1 MSAFNPV
8 WEKEIYGQGRQL
20 GRYPYDAVVSFV
32 FRYAPRDRERSAVR
46 ILEIGCGSGNNLWF
60 AAREGFS
67 VAGIDGSAT
76 AINYA
81 RKRFAE
87 EGLSGDLRVGDFTAL
102 SFEDNSFDMVIE
114 RGALVCVGLSAGR
127 RTVGEAHRVLK
138 PGGLFFAN
146 PYSDK
151 DSSASS
157 GVEIGD
163 GLRDQITEGMLTGVG
178 ALCFYGRRDVEGLF
192 AAGWKTR
199 SIQHAE
205 LVDITGPEVFGHAEW
220 RIVAERL
227 SGPAASLRLADATD
241 MERVFRWRNDPFI
254 IERSSSRKGVEW
266 DAHSAWFDKSLE
278 SNDHLILIVETAGT
292 SAGLIRFESRGND
305 AVITAYLMPKFT
317 GKGLGVSTIKKA
329 CAIAFERWPA
339 MRAILAFV
347 RDDNRAGQSGFTK
360 AGFARSQV
368 GGDVP
373 PQHGFFIF
381 NRPA

>member
-1 MSAFNPV
+1 MSAFNPI

-32 FRYAPRDRERSAVR
+32 FRYAPPERQRSEIK
-46 ILEIGCGSGNNLWF
+46 ILEIGCGAGNNLWF
-60 AAREGFS
+60 ASREGFS
-67 VAGIDGSAT
+67 VTGIDGSAT
-76 AINYA
+76 AIDYA
-81 RKRFAE
+81 RKRFAA

-102 SFEDNSFDMVIE
+102 PFEDKSFDMVIE

-127 RTVGEAHRVLK
+127 HTVAEAHRVLK

-151 DSSASS
+151 DSSAFS

-178 ALCFYGRRDVEGLF
+178 ALCFYGRRGVEGLF
-192 AAGWKTR
+192 AAGWQTR

-205 LVDITGPEVFGHAEW
+205 LVDITGSKAVEHAEW

-241 MERVFRWRNDPFI
+241 KERVFRWRNDPFI
-254 IERSSSRKGVEW
+254 IERSTSRTGVEW
-266 DAHSAWFDKSLE
+266 DAHSAWFDKCLE
-278 SNDHLILIVETAGT
+278 SNGHLLLIVETAGT
-292 SAGLIRFESRGND
+292 SAGLIRFERRGSD

-317 GKGLGVSTIKKA
+317 GKGLGVSSIKTG
-329 CAIAFERWPA
+329 CASALEQWPDV
-339 MRAILAFV
+339 RSILAFV
-347 RDDNRAGQSGFTK
+347 RDDNHAGQSGFKK
-360 AGFARSQV
+360 AGFARSEERV
-368 GGDVP
+368 NVP
-373 PQHGFFIF
+373 PEHTLFLLD
-381 NRPA
+381 RSA